1 MNWPNEM
8 SGSHPLATWCNKL
21 LKASKA
27 SRVYSAPGYGASLTT
42 DGTVL
47 KLDAPSLRPNPF
59 RIVRSST
66 WLKYQVTTGYVIT
79 DGDVITPTGTATDI
93 DITSG
98 VAKYWFVIDITS
110 TTAVVSASAT
120 LPTWT
125 ANKIPI
131 GWVNTT
137 SESTAAVYQFLTDH
151 IFMPCP

>member
-8 SGSHPLATWCNKL
+8 SGSHPLASWCNKL
-21 LKASKA
+21 LRASRA
-27 SRVYSAPGYGASLTT
+27 SRVAPGVGYAPAITT

-47 KLDAPSLRPNPF
+47 RIESPAIRPNPF

-79 DGDVITPTGTATDI
+79 SGDLITPTGTASDFTL
-93 DITSG
+93 TSG
-98 VAKYWFVIDITS
+98 VARYWFLIDITA
-110 TTAVVSASAT
+110 TTAVVSTSAT
-120 LPTWT
+120 TPTWSAT
-125 ANKIPI
+125 KLPI
-131 GWVNTT
+131 GWVDTT